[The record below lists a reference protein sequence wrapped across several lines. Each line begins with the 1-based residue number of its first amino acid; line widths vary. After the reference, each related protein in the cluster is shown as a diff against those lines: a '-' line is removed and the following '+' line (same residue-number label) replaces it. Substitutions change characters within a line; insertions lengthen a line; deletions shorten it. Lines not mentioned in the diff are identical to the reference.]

1 MKSLTVNFTSKGI
14 MLNGLEYEHCS
25 ETNSFK
31 LVNNF
36 PKESNMKRKQ
46 WSFHTDVPEYK
57 IDFKEIR
64 KDLSSSH
71 PIALVEVDG
80 EKEWKGY
87 VLIHDSILDKAEL
100 LRDKIDEFEDAYIS
114 ECVVAYEPADFDY
127 WTDWVTEIKNAKW
140 PEEVKNKATV
150 KVTLKRV

>member
-1 MKSLTVNFTSKGI
+1 MKNDIWPG
-14 MLNGLEYEHCS
+14 CS
-25 ETNSFK
+25 FWAGGREFRYTISTNSFVESSK
-31 LVNNF
+31 Y
-36 PKESNMKRKQ
+36 KQESNNMSNRKQ

-71 PIALVEVDG
+71 PIALVEVNG

-87 VLIHDSILDKAEL
+87 VLVHDSILDKAEL
-100 LRDKIDEFEDAYIS
+100 LRDTSEGLAEAYMNECITVFEPS
-114 ECVVAYEPADFDY
+114 DFDY
-127 WTDWVTEIKNAKW
+127 WTEWATEIKNAEW

>member
-1 MKSLTVNFTSKGI
+1 MSYSSGLGKYYTDKNFDR
-14 MLNGLEYEHCS
+14 L
-25 ETNSFK
+25 
-31 LVNNF
+31 F
-36 PKESNMKRKQ
+36 PNLKKVDNMSNRKQ
-46 WSFHTDVPEYK
+46 WSFHTLAPDYQ

-87 VLIHDSILDKAEL
+87 VLIHDSILNKAEL
-100 LRDKIDEFEDAYIS
+100 LQDTTEGFADIYMNEYLT
-114 ECVVAYEPADFDY
+114 AYEPSDFDY
-127 WTDWVTEIKNAKW
+127 WTEWVTEIKNAKW